1 MKLKLYMESKRIKE
15 LDYIRCIAMLMVVMG
30 HVLLFSLKIEHTA
43 LIDII
48 GICEMPL
55 FFVVSGYLTHKE
67 REESFRETMSRL
79 LVRSRTLLVPLVVW
93 SIVLNLCDEQITF
106 SLSMVYR
113 GGYWFFVTLWWC
125 DVLNTFAAYISK
137 RFKFCMV
144 ADIVLY
150 GSVYTVILLGRIKN
164 IELDG
169 ILPIQNVQYYF
180 PFFVLGLLMR
190 KYKLV
195 NNVILNKYSYA
206 VGMLLLIIGWYFSSI
221 ESFVIWFVA
230 ALGGVVVV
238 WMACREIN
246 SELKVAKMLNI
257 IGKNTLPIYAIHY
270 LFIAI
275 MPCTLRDVVNIP
287 HGFFFQLVITFVY
300 AVLVIF
306 LCLLVDRILSLN
318 PFTRMIFLGESK
330 KREW

>member
-1 MKLKLYMESKRIKE
+1 
-15 LDYIRCIAMLMVVMG
+15 MLMVVMG